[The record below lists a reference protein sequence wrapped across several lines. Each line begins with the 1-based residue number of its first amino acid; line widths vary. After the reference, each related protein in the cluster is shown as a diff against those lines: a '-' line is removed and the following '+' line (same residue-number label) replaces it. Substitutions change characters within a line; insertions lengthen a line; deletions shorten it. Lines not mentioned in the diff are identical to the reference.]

1 MNNDKKAIMK
11 EISEKTKAMKQLL
24 REAQKLA
31 DKHGLS
37 FKVAIDLPPGA
48 RDPDGYAV
56 DKVAGTYHG
65 KGTEEVD
72 IDDEGNSVYN
82 EHGKFYWENSSLN
95 C

>member
-1 MNNDKKAIMK
+1 MNQK
-11 EISEKTKAMKQLL
+11 EAMKQITEHLKQIKSNL
-24 REAQKLA
+24 RAAQKLA
-31 DKHGLS
+31 DKYGLE

-48 RDPDGYAV
+48 RNQDDYSV
-56 DKVAGTYHG
+56 EKVAGTYIA

-72 IDDEGNSVYN
+72 IDEEGKSIYN